1 MLDKIKDFN
10 IVIDDYGYVVCL
22 LIGID
27 IGINLNVLLYYL
39 LFNDDNII
47 DYIKNFYENYDIKLI
62 NMSLGLINLYDLIY
76 NILNFFYSKNIFIKY
91 KNVVVMNLL
100 LIFDKKRLKY
110 FYLLFVKVI
119 VYFILFE
126 NE

>member
-1 MLDKIKDFN
+1 M
-10 IVIDDYGYVVCL
+10 
-22 LIGID
+22 
-27 IGINLNVLLYYL
+27 
-39 LFNDDNII
+39 FNDVNII

-76 NILNFFYSKNIFIKY
+76 NILNLFYSKNIFIKY
-91 KNVVVMNLL
+91 KNAVVMNLL